1 LLEKGALNEELQKK
15 YKPVKIRW
23 IAMSEEITDSLDYTS
38 KLERDSEFIRSL
50 MEEGEKQ
57 AGEFLNSNIK

>member
-1 LLEKGALNEELQKK
+1 MRNCKKK

-23 IAMSEEITDSLDYTS
+23 IAMSEEMTDSLDYTS
-38 KLERDSEFIRSL
+38 KLESDSEFIGSL